1 MSAGAEEFTA
11 MNSKQIAQRFAQA
24 NLSYEQHALVQSTVA
39 AELMH
44 FHAAQHV
51 AQHTLQRVL
60 EIGCGSG
67 LFTPAFYAALFSF
80 DHLFF
85 KWTYHVEVKAALTR
99 NLIGFC
105 GDW

>member
-1 MSAGAEEFTA
+1 

-44 FHAAQHV
+44 FMQQHV
-51 AQHTLQRVL
+51 AQPHLQRVL

-67 LFTPAFYAALFSF
+67 LFTRLFYAVLQ
-80 DHLFF
+80 L
-85 KWTYHVEVKAALTR
+85 
-99 NLIGFC
+99 
-105 GDW
+105 